1 MNTRK
6 PKEKGAYCGY
16 Q

>member
-6 PKEKGAYCGY
+6 PS
-16 Q
+16 